1 MGHMLTN
8 EGIKI
13 DPNKAK
19 AIRDMPKAA
28 DIEDVQ
34 WLNGFVDYLTK
45 FLPRLAD
52 SVEPIRRLTRK
63 KEPWNLTK

>member
-1 MGHMLTN
+1 
-8 EGIKI
+8 
-13 DPNKAK
+13 
-19 AIRDMPKAA
+19 MPKAA

-45 FLPRLAD
+45 FLPSLAD

-63 KEPWNLTK
+63 KEPWNWTK